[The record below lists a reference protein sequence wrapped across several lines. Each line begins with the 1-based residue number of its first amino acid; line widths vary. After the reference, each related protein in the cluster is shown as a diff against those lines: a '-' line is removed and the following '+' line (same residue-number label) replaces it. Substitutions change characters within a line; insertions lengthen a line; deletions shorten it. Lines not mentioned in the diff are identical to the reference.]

1 MSWQQRTLYSVSGGP
16 ALTTDSVGIFRFL
29 HFLFISLPICQPIC
43 VSVGLFAIHLKFLK
57 TRYYE
62 IPTQSANIGPQDV
75 PRTSPSNVPRTS
87 PKDPI

>member
-1 MSWQQRTLYSVSGGP
+1 MEILIIVIRLLFALYYMSWQQRTLYSVSGGP

-57 TRYYE
+57 ARYYE
-62 IPTQSANIGPQDV
+62 ILSDLPVKN
-75 PRTSPSNVPRTS
+75 
-87 PKDPI
+87 

>member
-1 MSWQQRTLYSVSGGP
+1 MEILIIVIRLLFALYDMSWQQRTLYSVSGGP

-57 TRYYE
+57 ARYYE
-62 IPTQSANIGPQDV
+62 ILSDLPVKN
-75 PRTSPSNVPRTS
+75 
-87 PKDPI
+87 